1 MDAEKLT
8 DNPAQTGPNS
18 AMPAAVAELGGKVRR
33 AVFWRTGTQIFAQLI
48 SWSATL
54 IVIRLLN
61 PADYGLFAM
70 AQVMMTFLDFL
81 NGYGFASALIQS
93 KEVSKQA
100 IRQALGLAMLL
111 NGGIAALQFLLAPH
125 VAAYYGKPEVAELLR
140 VLAAVYL
147 FTPFIIVPEVILSRS
162 LEFRKQAIV
171 NVGAALVGAV
181 ASLVFALSG
190 FGVWT
195 LIYAPLCLIAT
206 RAIGLTIAAGV
217 YVWPSFD
224 FRGAGTIIKFGL
236 AMMGSHLFWV
246 MQSQS
251 DIFIAG
257 RRFDAHDV
265 GLYAEALF
273 LTQLVMAKFVPSLN
287 QVAFPAYARMQDD
300 PAAVRWSFLSAISLI
315 TLVTAPIYIGIAA
328 SAAPLIELLFGTKWL
343 GMAPLVQILG
353 LAMPFM
359 TLQILFAPV
368 SNALGRPDLSM
379 KTSACGAVIFA
390 TAFFIGVRF
399 GIIGLAYAWL
409 IAAPLLLLATIRLAG
424 PLSGTRLADVVGAT
438 LPGLAAAL
446 AMGAL
451 VMVAGQWL
459 PPEWPAALRLAC
471 LVALG
476 GLLYGG
482 LSWWTQRET
491 VLRAINLF
499 RKRSSEAPATAPTP
513 A

>member
-1 MDAEKLT
+1 MQSEISAEMPPKIEPSDAVS
-8 DNPAQTGPNS
+8 D
-18 AMPAAVAELGGKVRR
+18 LGGKVRR

-93 KEVSKQA
+93 KEVSRQA
-100 IRQALGLAMLL
+100 IRQAFGLAVLL
-111 NGGIAALQFLLAPH
+111 NGSIAALQFILAPH
-125 VAAYYGKPEVAELLR
+125 VAAYYGKPEVEQLLH

-171 NVGAALVGAV
+171 NISAAVVGAV
-181 ASLVFALSG
+181 ASLGFALAG

-195 LIYAPLCLIAT
+195 LVYAPLCLIAT
-206 RAIGLTIAAGV
+206 RAIGLTIAAGI

-224 FRGAGTIIKFGL
+224 FRGAGGIIKFGL

-257 RRFDAHDV
+257 RQFNAHDV

-273 LTQLVMAKFVPSLN
+273 LTQLVMSKFVPSLN
-287 QVAFPAYARMQDD
+287 QVAFPAYARLQDD
-300 PAAVRWSFLSAISLI
+300 PSAVRWSFLSAIQLI
-315 TLVTAPIYIGIAA
+315 MLVTAPIYIGIAA
-328 SAAPLIELLFGTKWL
+328 SAEPLIELLFGAKWL

-353 LAMPFM
+353 LAMPLM
-359 TLQILFAPV
+359 TVQILFAPV
-368 SNALGRPDLSM
+368 SNAMGRPELSM
-379 KTSACGAVIFA
+379 KTSACGAVIF
-390 TAFFIGVRF
+390 TLAFLIGARS
-399 GIIGLAYAWL
+399 GIIGLAVAWL
-409 IAAPLLLLATIRLAG
+409 VAAPLLLILTTRIAGSVSGSTLPDVIGAAG
-424 PLSGTRLADVVGAT
+424 PSI
-438 LPGLAAAL
+438 AAAL
-446 AMGAL
+446 AMGAIVTSVDYFLADRLPVAARL
-451 VMVAGQWL
+451 VL
-459 PPEWPAALRLAC
+459 
-471 LVALG
+471 LVAAG
-476 GLLYGG
+476 AAVYAA
-482 LSWWTQRET
+482 LSWWWQRPT
-491 VLRAINLF
+491 LLRAIGLVW
-499 RKRSSEAPATAPTP
+499 KRAAPIPPSAD
-513 A
+513 

>member
-1 MDAEKLT
+1 MQSEISAE
-8 DNPAQTGPNS
+8 
-18 AMPAAVAELGGKVRR
+18 MPPKIEPSDTVSDLGGKVRR

-93 KEVSKQA
+93 KEVSKQS
-100 IRQALGLAMLL
+100 IRQALGLAILL
-111 NGGIAALQFLLAPH
+111 NGGIAALQFALAPS
-125 VAAYYGKPEVAELLR
+125 VAAYYGKPEVAQLLH

-171 NVGAALVGAV
+171 NISAAVVGAV
-181 ASLVFALSG
+181 ASLGFALAG

-195 LIYAPLCLIAT
+195 LVYAPLCLIAT

-217 YVWPSFD
+217 YVWPSFN
-224 FRGAGTIIKFGL
+224 FRGAGGIIKFGL

-257 RRFDAHDV
+257 RRFEAHDV

-287 QVAFPAYARMQDD
+287 QVAFPAYSRMQDD
-300 PAAVRWSFLSAISLI
+300 PGAVRWSFLSAIQLI

-328 SAAPLIELLFGTKWL
+328 SAGPLIEVLFGTKWL

-353 LAMPFM
+353 LAMPLM
-359 TLQILFAPV
+359 TIQILFAPV
-368 SNALGRPDLSM
+368 SNAMGRPDLSM
-379 KTSACGAVIFA
+379 KTSACGAIIFA
-390 TAFFIGVRF
+390 IAFYIGAGF
-399 GIIGLAYAWL
+399 GIWGLAVAWL
-409 IAAPLLLLATIRLAG
+409 AAAPLLLILTSWIAGSVSGSSPRDVFVAAG
-424 PLSGTRLADVVGAT
+424 PGIAT
-438 LPGLAAAL
+438 AL
-446 AMGAL
+446 VMGAL
-451 VMVAGQWL
+451 VVLANQLINPAMPVL
-459 PPEWPAALRLAC
+459 LHLAAL
-471 LVALG
+471 VAIG
-476 GLLYGG
+476 AASYAG
-482 LSWWTQRET
+482 LSWLLQRAAL
-491 VLRAINLF
+491 LRAVGLF
-499 RKRSSEAPATAPTP
+499 WKRSPTP
-513 A
+513 PVTAEG

>member
-1 MDAEKLT
+1 MDAEKS
-8 DNPAQTGPNS
+8 PEIAANS
-18 AMPAAVAELGGKVRR
+18 TAPESVAALGGKVRR
-33 AVFWRTGTQIFAQLI
+33 AVFWRTGTQIFSQLI

-111 NGGIAALQFLLAPH
+111 NGGIAALQFAIAPH
-125 VAAYYGKPEVAELLR
+125 VAAYYGKPEVAQLLH

-171 NVGAALVGAV
+171 NISAAMVGAV
-181 ASLVFALSG
+181 ASLGFALAG
-190 FGVWT
+190 CGVWT
-195 LIYAPLCLIAT
+195 LVYAPLCLIAT

-217 YVWPSFD
+217 YVWPSFN

-257 RRFDAHDV
+257 RRFEAHDV

-300 PAAVRWSFLSAISLI
+300 RAAVRWSFLAAIQLI
-315 TLVTAPIYIGIAA
+315 MLVTAPIYIGIAA
-328 SAAPLIELLFGTKWL
+328 SSGPLIEVLFGSKWL

-353 LAMPFM
+353 LAMPMM
-359 TLQILFAPV
+359 TVQILFAPV

-379 KTSACGAVIFA
+379 KTSACGAILF
-390 TAFFIGVRF
+390 TLAFFIGSRF
-399 GIIGLAYAWL
+399 GIHGMTIAWL
-409 IAAPLLLLATIRLAG
+409 VAAPLLLLATTLVAG
-424 PLSGTRLADVVGAT
+424 PVSGTSVSDIIAAT
-438 LPGLAAAL
+438 LPGFAS
-446 AMGAL
+446 AL
-451 VMVAGQWL
+451 VMGLAVTGVDQLLAAQGL
-459 PPEWPAALRLAC
+459 AASWPAALRLAL
-471 LVALG
+471 LVTTGAAT
-476 GLLYGG
+476 YAA
-482 LSWWTQRET
+482 LSWWTQRPAL
-491 VLRAINLF
+491 LRAINLL
-499 RKRSSEAPATAPTP
+499 RKRGDSATEAAPA
-513 A
+513 

>member
-1 MDAEKLT
+1 MHDQKLPE
-8 DNPAQTGPNS
+8 NAPGSTGPH
-18 AMPAAVAELGGKVRR
+18 AAPENVSDLGGQVRR

-100 IRQALGLAMLL
+100 IRQALGLAILL
-111 NGGIAALQFLLAPH
+111 NAGIAGLQIMLAPH
-125 VAAYYGKPEVAELLR
+125 VAAYYGKPEVGELLR
-140 VLAAVYL
+140 VLAMAYL

-171 NVGAALVGAV
+171 NISGALVGAV
-181 ASLVFALSG
+181 ASLGFALAG

-206 RAIGLTIAAGV
+206 RAIGMTLAAGI
-217 YVWPSFD
+217 YVWPSFN

-273 LTQLVMAKFVPSLN
+273 LTQLVMAKFVPALN
-287 QVAFPAYARMQDD
+287 QVAFPAYARLQDD
-300 PAAVRWSFLSAISLI
+300 PAAIRWSFVAAVSLI
-315 TLVTAPIYIGIAA
+315 MLVTAPIYIGIAA
-328 SAAPLIELLFGTKWL
+328 SAAPLIEVLFGTKWL

-353 LAMPFM
+353 FAMPFM
-359 TLQILFAPV
+359 TLQILFAPMT
-368 SNALGRPDLSM
+368 NAMGRPDLAM
-379 KTSACGAVIFA
+379 KSSACGALIFA
-390 TAFFIGVRF
+390 IAFLIGSRF
-399 GIIGLAYAWL
+399 GIVGMSWAWVA
-409 IAAPLLLLATIRLAG
+409 AAPLLLATTIGLAM
-424 PLSGTRLADVVGAT
+424 PVSGVSHRDIVRAA
-438 LPGLAAAL
+438 LPGIASAAI
-446 AMGAL
+446 MGAL
-451 VMVAGQWL
+451 VMAATPLL
-459 PPEWPAALRLAC
+459 PADWSAVIRLGS
-471 LVALG
+471 LVAMG
-476 GLLYGG
+476 ALLYGAI
-482 LSWWTQRET
+482 SWWTQRP
-491 VLRAINLF
+491 VLLRAISLL
-499 RKRSSEAPATAPTP
+499 RHRGAGTAQPAPA
-513 A
+513 